1 MLELCKA
8 SASLLCVEAEFGGKA
23 IIEVDSIEIFLG
35 SEIPSKIT
43 GFLVNS
49 ILGSDFSSSRGG
61 REAELRLVRD
71 GDQVF
76 FFFLIFGVFGKT
88 LILCIRT
95 YDFIWKSVTWLYLI
109 GRRNCELLHHIYIEL
124 ISLYGHILS
133 FRVPIEV
140 FNFIEKKREVFFLVN
155 REKKFSFFFLY

>member
-1 MLELCKA
+1 
-8 SASLLCVEAEFGGKA
+8 VEAEFGGKA

-35 SEIPSKIT
+35 SIIPSKIT

-49 ILGSDFSSSRGG
+49 IIGSDFSSSRGG

-71 GDQVF
+71 GDQF
-76 FFFLIFGVFGKT
+76 FLLIFGVFGKT
-88 LILCIRT
+88 LILYIRT

-133 FRVPIEV
+133 FFRVPIEV
-140 FNFIEKKREVFFLVN
+140 FNFIEKKREEVFFFSLN
-155 REKKFSFFFLY
+155 REKKFSLPKKARK